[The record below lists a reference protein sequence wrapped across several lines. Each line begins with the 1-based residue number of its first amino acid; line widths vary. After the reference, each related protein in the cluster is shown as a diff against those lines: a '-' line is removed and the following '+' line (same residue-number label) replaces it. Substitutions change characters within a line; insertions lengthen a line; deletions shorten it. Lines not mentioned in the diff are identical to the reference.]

1 MSETTAFIVCIL
13 MALHCL
19 FVESSIKE
27 EIKNLKEQNKILKEA
42 LEFYANGDSWASDA
56 DNSPDFY
63 DCIDDDFDKCN
74 EDGYKFQCGGKRA
87 REALAKAINEK
98 D

>member
-1 MSETTAFIVCIL
+1 MSRKDGKCIHEDYAIRAEKKIEKL
-13 MALHCL
+13 Q
-19 FVESSIKE
+19 
-27 EIKNLKEQNKILKEA
+27 EQNKILIEA
-42 LEFYANGDSWASDA
+42 LEFYSNADNWASDA

-87 REALAKAINEK
+87 REALAKVEE
-98 D
+98 